1 MLSETEHINDGG
13 LAFAALKM
21 RFLQIPFEIFARLY
35 AKYLA
40 KVLDR
45 MMRIENVSIDQGVLF
60 KRGLTM
66 GILEALLPRKTAEP
80 VDPNNDPY
88 PCFKLELQEIE
99 MKEIAAFAEAA
110 LNFVFA
116 WQQDLSAENRDVRK
130 LARMLGQE
138 AGKQLKDV
146 EVDVAMTFNIK
157 LRSELEKFLGQRK
170 KREEDVEMGGME

>member
-1 MLSETEHINDGG
+1 
-13 LAFAALKM
+13 
-21 RFLQIPFEIFARLY
+21 
-35 AKYLA
+35 
-40 KVLDR
+40 
-45 MMRIENVSIDQGVLF
+45 
-60 KRGLTM
+60 
-66 GILEALLPRKTAEP
+66 
-80 VDPNNDPY
+80 
-88 PCFKLELQEIE
+88 